1 MKQDNQR
8 GAALPIVLVMMI
20 LLFSLLAGL
29 MPMMSDEAR
38 MSTYNTK
45 MVIAR
50 YAAEA
55 GAKYAANQVQQFLDK
70 GEVPTK
76 TVNRAGMKLS
86 SGSPVTVSYTYS
98 PDNSTQPTMI
108 QIRATG
114 QYHEVKSKASINM
127 YLSSSPVRY
136 HGGVVDLINTGKYS
150 HRNHNPNAGYQDE
163 VRWTITK
170 GDVGKG
176 IPDMANATGVSQV
189 MFNNAAEGDHIDVRY
204 RASASR
210 DGKPVNGGGY
220 GIYYGMIGNADNM
233 NAYVLQYDPGARY
246 DKSKMYSNNEYYAS
260 KGTLLVKKVVFEPD
274 VYANSSNIK
283 NKFKTN
289 TGQSPGLQEKNCWGY
304 DSGGDSNYYALPFQK
319 ANSGEILRVPLASVD
334 DSQTN
339 GTSLQTKM
347 EQYTGKPFDIDAPHS
362 FRIKTETVD
371 GKIWHFI
378 YCDDNPEPILKF
390 YDHSDDVSNSKNKAK
405 GYVLNGKNGRTF
417 KGTCTGVRIWSDEVK
432 VNFSNEISEDGTEI
446 VSKSLVWID

>member
-1 MKQDNQR
+1 MKLDNQR
-8 GAALPIVLVMMI
+8 GAALPIVLALMI

-29 MPMMSDEAR
+29 MPMMADEAR

-45 MVIAR
+45 MVVAR

-55 GAKYAANQVQQFLDK
+55 GAKYAANLVQQSLDK
-70 GEVPTK
+70 GIVPTN
-76 TVNRAGMKLS
+76 TVSRSNMKLS
-86 SGSPVTVSYTYS
+86 AGSPVTVSFTHR
-98 PDNSTQPTMI
+98 PDNSTHPTMI

-114 QYHEVKSKASINM
+114 TYNGVSSHASINM

-150 HRNHNPNAGYQDE
+150 HKSHNPTAGVDDE

-170 GDVGKG
+170 GDVEKG
-176 IPDMANATGVSQV
+176 IPDMANASGVSQV
-189 MFNNAAEGDHIDVRY
+189 MFNNAAEGDYIDVKY

-210 DGKPVNGGGY
+210 DGKSVSGGGY

-246 DKSKMYSNNEYYAS
+246 DKSKKYSNKEYYAS

-274 VYANSSNIK
+274 VYANSSNIN
-283 NKFKTN
+283 NKFKKN

-304 DSGGDSNYYALPFQK
+304 DSGGDSNYYALPFQEAK
-319 ANSGEILRVPLASVD
+319 TGEVLRVPLASED
-334 DSQTN
+334 DSAVN
-339 GTSLQTKM
+339 GISLQTRM
-347 EQYTGKPFDIDAPHS
+347 EQYTGKPFDIDAPHTI
-362 FRIKTETVD
+362 RIKTEEID

-390 YDHSDDVSNSKNKAK
+390 YDHSDENKDKNNGAK
-405 GYVLNGKNGRTF
+405 GYVLNGKNGKTF
-417 KGTCTGVRIWSDEVK
+417 KGTCTGVRIWSDEVR
-432 VNFSNEISEDGTEI
+432 VNFSNEITEDGTEI